1 MPASIATIDNVQ
13 DILKEM
19 TDKTSVEDL
28 VLSKAPE
35 LGIFPKRTD
44 FAGKYAPLPFAY
56 APIAGVSPDFGAAMA
71 TKADMVEDAFQIT
84 TNDMF
89 ALFSLNHKAVKA
101 TRNDAGA
108 FYDLVTS
115 RSKSAMTAFK
125 KVMAHAVYGN
135 GGGALGR
142 IASNGGTT
150 ITLQD
155 RSSMWVLDKNMTIV
169 PATGDGTSGVLGAT
183 QDVISAISRG
193 GLQLTAEDG
202 AFSNAA
208 GEFAANNFI
217 FLRGAF
223 NNYIKGLD
231 AWLPLTAPGAT
242 PFFTVVRNQDDRMGG
257 VRRVGDTSVDANL
270 EEFLI
275 SLAADISDFGGV
287 PDIVL
292 MSNQTFARLRKLMGT
307 KVEYSRVSGTSM
319 DGDVAKFSFRSIKLV
334 TDVGEIDIVPS
345 RNCPAN
351 RVYMLQ
357 KDTWIWW
364 SMGNWMDW
372 LTYEDDDSKFVRHNA
387 ENAMEARLGGY
398 MQLACN
404 FPSANGVGDITVYNA

>member
-1 MPASIATIDNVQ
+1 MPASIASLDNIQ

-89 ALFSLNHKAVKA
+89 ALFSLNHKAVAA

-108 FYDLVTS
+108 FYDLVSS

-142 IASNGGTT
+142 IASNAGAT

-155 RSSMWVLDKNMTIV
+155 RSSVWVLDQNMTIV
-169 PATGDGTSGVLGAT
+169 PATGDGLTGVLGAT
-183 QDVISAISRG
+183 QDAISAISRG
-193 GLQLTAEDG
+193 TLTITAEDG
-202 AFSNAA
+202 TFSNAV
-208 GEFAANNFI
+208 GEFQAGNHI
-217 FLRGAF
+217 FLRGGF
-223 NNYIKGLD
+223 NNYIRGLD
-231 AWLPLTAPGAT
+231 AWLPMTAPGAA
-242 PFFTVVRNQDDRMGG
+242 PFFTVVRNRDDRMGG
-257 VRRVGDTSVDANL
+257 VRRVGDASIDANL

-275 SLAADISDFGGV
+275 SLAADIADFGGE
-287 PDIVL
+287 PDIALV
-292 MSNQTFARLRKLMGT
+292 SNQTFARLRKVMGT
-307 KVEYSRVSGTSM
+307 KVEYSRVAGASM

-334 TDVGEIDIVPS
+334 TDVGEIDIVAS

-364 SMGNWMDW
+364 SMGDWMAW
-372 LTYEDDDSKFVRHNA
+372 MTYEDDDSKFVRHGT

-398 MQLACN
+398 MQLACS
-404 FPSANGVGDITVYNA
+404 FPSANGVGDISVYNL